1 MIIAGGVYREEC
13 VSPHW
18 SRIFGS
24 GGRAAAAVS
33 CLSPGS
39 KLVSYACAEWAE
51 DVRRSMG
58 AFGVEADLREIE
70 NDIAFHYFHPLSD
83 SELYGAPD
91 ESLPALS
98 AEGEVVLRFGYV
110 EGDVRVTADR
120 AIFDPQNASDV
131 LRFRENGSTAKHLA
145 IVLNQAE
152 LYLSVGD
159 TGERGARTLMSRC
172 GAEIVVVKG
181 GPAGALVVDA
191 SGSDLVPPYEAR
203 SVFKIG
209 SGDVFSAVFACLWG
223 EQHLDARRAAD
234 TASRAVARYV
244 ESRNVQ
250 VDLTRLS
257 EIPARS
263 ALIRR
268 GQIYIAAPFFTL
280 SQRWLV
286 DEIRRCLHGLGA
298 NTFSPVHDVGVH
310 GSSKLI
316 ADRDLEGLNSSDA
329 VLAVIDGEDAGTL
342 FEVGHARSRGIPV
355 VALAEAPRQESLTML
370 EGTDCFITSDFST
383 SIYEAVWKAS
393 AE

>member
-39 KLVSYACAEWAE
+39 KLISYACSEWAE

-70 NDIAFHYFHPLSD
+70 HDIAFHYFHPLSD

-91 ESLPALS
+91 RPLPALS
-98 AEGEVVLRFGYV
+98 AEGEVVLRFGFI
-110 EGDVRVTADR
+110 EGDARVTANR
-120 AIFDPQNASDV
+120 AIFDPQNSSDV
-131 LRFRENGSTAKHLA
+131 LRFRGNGSTAKKLA

-152 LYLSVGD
+152 MYLSVGQ
-159 TGERGARTLMSRC
+159 TGEDGARTLMSQC
-172 GAEIVVVKG
+172 GAEVVVVKG
-181 GPAGALVVDA
+181 GPTGALVVNA
-191 SGSDLVPPYEAR
+191 SRSAVVPPYQAK

-223 EQHLDARRAAD
+223 ERRLEPDLAAD
-234 TASRAVARYV
+234 MASRAVARYV
-244 ESRNVQ
+244 ETRNVQ
-250 VDLTRLS
+250 VDLGSLTAIEARPT
-257 EIPARS
+257 PAQTGRV
-263 ALIRR
+263 
-268 GQIYIAAPFFTL
+268 YIAAPFFTL

-286 DEIRRCLHGLGA
+286 NEIRRCLHDLGA
-298 NTFSPVHDVGVH
+298 NTFSPVHDVGIH
-310 GSSKLI
+310 GSSKSI
-316 ADRDLEGLNSSDA
+316 AGQDLEGLDSSNA

-355 VALAEAPRQESLTML
+355 VALAEAPQPESLTML
-370 EGTDCFITSDFST
+370 EGTDCFITNDFST
-383 SIYEAVWKAS
+383 SIYEAFWKAS
-393 AE
+393 TG